1 MPSAL
6 VQNVMDVLSL
16 TEQQVNL
23 IIISLVSVTIQMTV
37 YVLFLKKGSFSLINI
52 LYFFIVMLYNIM
64 YYKVFM
70 QS

>member
-1 MPSAL
+1 MPNTL
-6 VQNVMDVLSL
+6 IQNVMNVLSL

-23 IIISLVSVTIQMTV
+23 IIISLVSVVIQMSI
-37 YVLFLKKGSFSLINI
+37 YVLVLKKGSFSLVNL

-70 QS
+70 S

>member
-1 MPSAL
+1 MPNAL
-6 VQNVMDVLSL
+6 IQNVMDVLSL

-23 IIISLVSVTIQMTV
+23 IMISLVSVIIQMTV
-37 YVLFLKKGSFSLINI
+37 YVLFLKRGSFSLINI
-52 LYFFIVMLYNIM
+52 LYFFIVMIYNIM

>member
-1 MPSAL
+1 MPSAFI
-6 VQNVMDVLSL
+6 QNVMDVLTL

-37 YVLFLKKGSFSLINI
+37 YVLFLKRGSFSLINI
-52 LYFFIVMLYNIM
+52 LSFFIVMLYNIM

>member
-1 MPSAL
+1 MPSAFI
-6 VQNVMDVLSL
+6 QNVMDVLTL

-37 YVLFLKKGSFSLINI
+37 YVLFLKRGSFSLINI